1 MKIGR
6 LLTEGTPK
14 SRCQRK
20 MKPNP
25 LKEDYGRESLL
36 LLGIGAEVKDCL
48 QITNY
53 DRQSIS
59 NRRRRKRTAV

>member
-1 MKIGR
+1 
-6 LLTEGTPK
+6 
-14 SRCQRK
+14 